1 MAAPNST
8 LWPYEPHTNAKHEI
22 LRRYLQAW
30 FPILDKYY
38 DRLVYLDGFAG
49 PGEYEG
55 GEPGSPLIV
64 LDLALHHT
72 HTLTGES
79 VFIFVELKEDRYQ
92 HLEEIINR
100 IRQQLPPNFK
110 VYVENNEFSVV
121 LAEALDDLDQK
132 GLRIAPTFAFID
144 PFGFSGV
151 PMSLIHRLLQRDRTE
166 AFILF
171 PIDSVNRFVLH
182 PEEEIRRHMATLFG
196 TEEVFD
202 AVAQPDR
209 RRALRKLYQDKLS
222 EAAKFVRFFTMRD
235 KTDKPIYDLFFASN
249 NRLGH
254 VKMKE
259 AMWLV
264 DEAGTFTFSDAT
276 DPLQSVLFTADP
288 SPRLAQE
295 IIQGGAERKNIEVSR
310 ITSWVEE
317 STPYLRKHMIA
328 ALKLAEQKGKIHVH
342 PVKATGKKRRK
353 GTFPD
358 DAIIDFLSAG
368 S

>member
-1 MAAPNST
+1 MAVPDST

-38 DRLVYLDGFAG
+38 DLVYIDGFAG

-64 LDLALHHT
+64 LDLALHHK

-79 VFIFVELKEDRYQ
+79 VFLFVELREDRYR
-92 HLEEIINR
+92 HLEEIINQMR
-100 IRQQLPPNFK
+100 PQLPPNFK
-110 VYVENNEFSVV
+110 VDVENDEFSAV
-121 LAEALDDLDQK
+121 LAKKLDDLDQRR
-132 GLRIAPTFAFID
+132 LRIAPTFAFID

-151 PMSLIHRLLQRDRTE
+151 PMTLIHRLLRRDRTE
-166 AFILF
+166 ALILF
-171 PIDSVNRFVLH
+171 PIDSVNRFVLNQDEQIH
-182 PEEEIRRHMATLFG
+182 RHMATLFG
-196 TEEVFD
+196 TEEVFE
-202 AVAQPDR
+202 AMAQSDR
-209 RRALRKLYQDKLS
+209 HRVLRKLYQDKLS
-222 EAAKFVRFFTMRD
+222 EAAKYVRYFTMRD
-235 KTDKPIYDLFFASN
+235 RTDKPIYDLFFASN
-249 NRLGH
+249 NLLGH

-259 AMWLV
+259 AMWRV

-276 DPLQSVLFTADP
+276 DPSQSVLFTGDP
-288 SPRLAQE
+288 SPRLARE
-295 IIQGGAERKNIEVSR
+295 IVQGGAGRKNIEVSK

-317 STPYLRKHMIA
+317 SPSYLRKHMIA
-328 ALKLAEQKGKIHVH
+328 ALKLAEQKEDIHVH
-342 PVKATGKKRRK
+342 PLKTTGKKRRK

-358 DAIIDFLSAG
+358 DAVIDFLSAG